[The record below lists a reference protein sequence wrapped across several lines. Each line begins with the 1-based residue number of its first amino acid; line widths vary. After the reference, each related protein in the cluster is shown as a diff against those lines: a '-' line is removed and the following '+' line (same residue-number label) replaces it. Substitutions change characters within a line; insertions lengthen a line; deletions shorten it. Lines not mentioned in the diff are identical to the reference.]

1 MPHGRTVDY
10 QQVEALKKL
19 LEGVAYQLEPSAVEW
34 LTDILQTKESLTKA
48 YERSDVL
55 SSFQNIVVQVLD
67 EKLSNVSVSF
77 KNSVSS
83 ALEGL
88 TASAVA
94 SEFSDL
100 GKQVADNISLDSL
113 AETISSKLDISE
125 LEKPLLDGLIQSNL
139 SAEIATSL
147 ESNKLAAD
155 IAQDIDIQPLL
166 ERFESLSNNLES
178 SLKQSRSVSNELLM
192 NLGTLTSVEKD
203 AEREITAGL
212 QATVSALS
220 GFSNESENLVSTL
233 AENFAKFQK
242 SIQDATNEMISLIK
256 ESVNTWVNV
265 GSSASNAAV
274 QADIKAAQ
282 LDSVAD
288 KVSNALSNMD
298 DFVTATWKAS
308 GMLSSA
314 FNLQEYIATLFKTA
328 SEQFGSMQNDFSLFK
343 QWMVN
348 SLSQTDASTQA
359 VLKSLA
365 DYRAA
370 LRDAIA
376 SKEKLAYEQ
385 LQLQK
390 QQNEFNQKAV
400 CEKESRDTLQF
411 ALNALALIND
421 ARDVSTNAE
430 RLEEEKRA
438 RRERFRA

>member
-1 MPHGRTVDY
+1 VDY

-19 LEGVAYQLEPSAVEW
+19 LEGVAYQLEPSAAEW
-34 LTDILQTKESLTKA
+34 LTDILQTKESLMKA

-55 SSFQNIVVQVLD
+55 SSFQNIVVQALD

-83 ALEGL
+83 ALESL

-113 AETISSKLDISE
+113 AETISSKLDITE

-147 ESNKLAAD
+147 ESSNKLAAN

-166 ERFESLSNNLES
+166 GRFESLSNNLES

-212 QATVSALS
+212 QATISALS

-242 SIQDATNEMISLIK
+242 SIQDTTNEMISLIK

-265 GSSASNAAV
+265 GSSASNTAV
-274 QADIKAAQ
+274 QADFKAAQ

-314 FNLQEYIATLFKTA
+314 FNLQEYIATLFKA
-328 SEQFGSMQNDFSLFK
+328 VSEQFGSMQNDFSLFK

-376 SKEKLAYEQ
+376 SKEKLANEQ

>member
-1 MPHGRTVDY
+1 MDY

-19 LEGVAYQLEPSAVEW
+19 LEGVAYQLEPSAAEW
-34 LTDILQTKESLTKA
+34 LTDILQTKESLMKA

-55 SSFQNIVVQVLD
+55 SSFQNIVVQALD

-83 ALEGL
+83 ALESL

-113 AETISSKLDISE
+113 AETISSKLDITE

-147 ESNKLAAD
+147 ESSNKLAAN

-166 ERFESLSNNLES
+166 GRFESLSNNLES

-212 QATVSALS
+212 QATISALS

-242 SIQDATNEMISLIK
+242 SIQDTTNEMISLIK

-265 GSSASNAAV
+265 GSSASNTAV
-274 QADIKAAQ
+274 QADFKAAQ

-314 FNLQEYIATLFKTA
+314 FNLQEYIATLFKA
-328 SEQFGSMQNDFSLFK
+328 VSEQFGSMQNDFSLFK

-376 SKEKLAYEQ
+376 SKEKLANEQ